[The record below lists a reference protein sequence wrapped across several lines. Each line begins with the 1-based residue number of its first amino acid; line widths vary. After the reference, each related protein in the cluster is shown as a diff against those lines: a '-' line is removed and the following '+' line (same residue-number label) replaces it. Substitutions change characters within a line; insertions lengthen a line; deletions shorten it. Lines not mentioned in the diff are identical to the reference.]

1 MIPRRFVLFS
11 PFKFTGS
18 LVSLFPHMLIPL
30 ISRDLTTSPIQL
42 NWTLGYSYLAI
53 FDWFLYL
60 LFTSHYYIL
69 HNNIIA
75 DVSCKVVALPLCGC
89 MVFLIARLFLVR
101 CPCPN
106 QGVVDINE
114 CQMKLNQP
122 TPTRK
127 KLPCQHALIRLKCKC
142 KQFSLPSLAIEW
154 TREPK

>member
-1 MIPRRFVLFS
+1 MIPRQFVLFS

-18 LVSLFPHMLIPL
+18 LASLFPYMLIPL

-53 FDWFLYL
+53 SDWFLYL
-60 LFTSHYYIL
+60 LFTSRYYIL

-89 MVFLIARLFLVR
+89 TVFLIARLFLVC

-106 QGVVDINE
+106 QGVE
-114 CQMKLNQP
+114 EAKLSLHLYCVY
-122 TPTRK
+122 TY
-127 KLPCQHALIRLKCKC
+127 RLMCTG
-142 KQFSLPSLAIEW
+142 LV
-154 TREPK
+154 